1 MDRAVAID
9 NPSPTTFPLREIDDG
24 IVVVRVAVLESALP
38 GTTAVFTTRLGG
50 VSRPPYDS
58 LNMGYH
64 VGDSPV
70 DVTEN
75 RLRVFRALGLRADR
89 LVTCAQVHGDR
100 VAVVSGSGSVAGAD
114 GLVTGVGGL
123 TLAVFCADCVPVWV
137 LDPRAGAVAV
147 VHAGWRGTLTRIA
160 ARAVEV
166 LRQKFGSRPRD
177 LVAAVGPSIGP
188 CCYEVGPEVAEQA
201 AAALGPGVILLGAA
215 GTRAHLDLRE
225 GNRLALLEAGVPERG
240 IHVAGLCTCCRE
252 DLFHSHRRVV
262 RASGPDARSGR
273 MAALARLP
281 ERA

>member
-9 NPSPTTFPLREIDDG
+9 NPSPTTFPLREIGDG
-24 IVVVRVAVLESALP
+24 IVVVRVAMLESALP
-38 GTTAVFTTRLGG
+38 GTTVVMTTRLGG
-50 VSRPPYDS
+50 VSRAPYDS

-64 VGDSPV
+64 VGDSAV

-100 VAVVSGSGSVAGAD
+100 VAVVSGPGSIAGAD

-137 LDPRAGAVAV
+137 LDPRVGAVAV

-160 ARAVEV
+160 ARAVEA

-177 LVAAVGPSIGP
+177 ILAAVGPSIGP
-188 CCYEVGPEVAEQA
+188 CCYEVGPEVVEQA
-201 AAALGPGVILLGAA
+201 AAALGPEVVRPRAGA
-215 GTRAHLDLRE
+215 RAHLDLKE
-225 GNRLALLEAGVPERG
+225 GNRLALLEAGVPERS

-252 DLFHSHRRVV
+252 DLFHSHRRAV
-262 RASGPDARSGR
+262 RTSGPDARSGR

-281 ERA
+281 ERT